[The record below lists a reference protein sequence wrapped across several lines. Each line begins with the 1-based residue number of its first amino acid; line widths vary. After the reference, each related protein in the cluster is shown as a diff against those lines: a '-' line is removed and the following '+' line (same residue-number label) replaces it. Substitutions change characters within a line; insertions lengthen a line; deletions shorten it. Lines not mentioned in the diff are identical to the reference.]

1 MQHRLVAVAPLL
13 ACALLL
19 HLGFACRPP
28 LAPAVQGLVATHA
41 RASVDAPTP
50 THAPISTHPPV
61 STHAP
66 ASTHAPTPTDT
77 PTPEPRTAVTAP
89 ATRTGAAPRQVRAD
103 LAPVPAR
110 ASLAPVHARA
120 DRVRFAAYLDV
131 TALAARTGRSPQG
144 TVGASFDGRAYG
156 SVTRPGR
163 GNPTTDRRDPV
174 EQETSTP
181 PDVSYRRDNAADGRP
196 LTADA
201 APDPIRLSILR
212 C

>member
-19 HLGFACRPP
+19 HLGFASRPP
-28 LAPAVQGLVATHA
+28 FAPAVQGLVATHA
-41 RASVDAPTP
+41 RASVDAPPP
-50 THAPISTHPPV
+50 THAPVSTHPPV
-61 STHAP
+61 
-66 ASTHAPTPTDT
+66 STHAPTPTDT
-77 PTPEPRTAVTAP
+77 PTPEPRAAVTAP
-89 ATRTGAAPRQVRAD
+89 TTRTGAAPRQVRAD
-103 LAPVPAR
+103 LAPVPAQ
-110 ASLAPVHARA
+110 ASLAPVPARA

-163 GNPTTDRRDPV
+163 SNPTTDRRDPV

-181 PDVSYRRDNAADGRP
+181 PDVSYRRDNTADGRP